1 MYTRTQKQVCKLEL
15 CLKTH
20 TSGCVKVDTL
30 KTTGSRDNTLLS
42 IFSL

>member
-20 TSGCVKVDTL
+20 TYSQGVL
-30 KTTGSRDNTLLS
+30 KLTP
-42 IFSL
+42 